1 MRFLFI
7 TTALT
12 ACSSVLAGCATP
24 QERRIDSL
32 AMKALPESE
41 RAKHRGFAGA
51 ARSAGYGVGGVLAAP
66 ILFAIDPSGKKLS
79 H

>member
-7 TTALT
+7 TIALT
-12 ACSSVLAGCATP
+12 TCSFALGGCATA
-24 QERRIDSL
+24 QERRIGSL
-32 AMKALPESE
+32 AMSALPESE
-41 RAKHRGFAGA
+41 RAKHRGLSGA

-66 ILFAIDPSGKKLS
+66 VLFAIDPSGKKLS